1 MDCTIKCTDDRQV
14 NRRATLLFA
23 GLSLAWGIPYLLIKV
38 AVDEISPLALVLFRT
53 SLGAL
58 LLLPL
63 ALTRGAVRP
72 VLARW
77 RVVLLYAAVEIS
89 VPWWL
94 LSHAETRLSSSLS
107 GLLIATVPLAGIG
120 VGLLTRR
127 HERLG
132 IGGAVGLAVG
142 LLGVAF
148 LVGVDVR
155 GSDLLAVVELVA
167 VVICYAFGAALMG
180 HPLRD
185 LPGIGV
191 VAVSLVMAAACYLPV
206 ALLVSGS
213 VPTALPSGGVVASVV
228 TLGVVCTAG
237 ALLMMFALV
246 AEIGPVRA
254 TTFTFVNPAV
264 AIVAGAVVLH
274 EPVTPATGA
283 GFVLVL
289 LGSALVTRR
298 PRSAPARVTPAEV
311 AAAAA
316 LDGGADGFATVAPI
330 AGATILG
337 PSTEPMPRPHQPR
350 STEQSADPAERMP
363 VQASCGTAAETA

>member
-1 MDCTIKCTDDRQV
+1 V

-23 GLSLAWGIPYLLIKV
+23 GLSIAWGIPYLLIKV
-38 AVDEISPLALVLFRT
+38 SVDEISPLALVLART

-58 LLLPL
+58 LLVPL
-63 ALTRGAVRP
+63 ALARGAIRP
-72 VLARW
+72 VLGRW
-77 RVVLLYAAVEIS
+77 RVLLVYTAVEIS

-107 GLLIATVPLAGIG
+107 GLLVATVPLAGIG
-120 VGLLTRR
+120 VGMIMRR

-132 IGGAVGLAVG
+132 LGGAAGLAIG

-148 LVGVDVR
+148 LVGVDVG
-155 GSDLLAVVELVA
+155 GSDLVAVAELVI
-167 VVICYAFGAALMG
+167 VVICYAFGAFLMG
-180 HPLRD
+180 HNLRE
-185 LPGIGV
+185 LPGLGV
-191 VAVSLVMAAACYLPV
+191 VAVSLVAAAASYLPI
-206 ALLVSGS
+206 ALLVPGS
-213 VPTALPSGGVVASVV
+213 VPTAVPSGAVVLAVL

-254 TTFTFVNPAV
+254 TTFTYVNPAV

-274 EPVTPATGA
+274 EPITPATGV

-298 PRSAPARVTPAEV
+298 PRSLASEVV
-311 AAAAA
+311 AAESVAVPVQANAGRQHSRSDAA
-316 LDGGADGFATVAPI
+316 LTAPTI

-337 PSTEPMPRPHQPR
+337 PSTE
-350 STEQSADPAERMP
+350 SVLASATDPDDDAVVP
-363 VQASCGTAAETA
+363 CGTAPAEAG